1 MISRAGREDFRP
13 DFVAFDV
20 EYYSLISVSVLLSLL
35 VTKNSGILLNRKM
48 YQLKLWSFL
57 II

>member
-1 MISRAGREDFRP
+1 MISIAGRDDFRP
-13 DFVAFDV
+13 AFVAFGV
-20 EYYSLISVSVLLSLL
+20 EYYSLISVTVLLSLL
-35 VTKNSGILLNRKM
+35 VTKNSGILLSRKM

>member
-1 MISRAGREDFRP
+1 MISIAGQEDFRP
-13 DFVAFDV
+13 VFVAFGV
-20 EYYSLISVSVLLSLL
+20 EYYSLISATVLLSLL

>member
-1 MISRAGREDFRP
+1 MISIAGREDFRP
-13 DFVAFDV
+13 DFVAFGV
-20 EYYSLISVSVLLSLL
+20 EYYSLISATVLLSLL